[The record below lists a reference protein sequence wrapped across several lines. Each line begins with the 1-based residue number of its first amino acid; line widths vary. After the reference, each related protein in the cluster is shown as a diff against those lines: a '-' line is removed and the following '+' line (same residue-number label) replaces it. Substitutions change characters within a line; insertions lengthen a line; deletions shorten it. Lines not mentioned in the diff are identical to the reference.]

1 MNKTHVIEFFG
12 SREKAILTLCKM
24 GIENKQDA
32 ESILDFLRKNSY
44 LLDETESVEFNCN
57 AYEDNMMS
65 LTLFETSLYINVKA
79 LTIVMAAFLL
89 DITLTSGIAALSTS
103 LLGINS
109 QAFSLIPEDGEKC
122 VLRETLACKPR
133 IGDVNILNA
142 YEGKCQNPNYK
153 CKYRSGDFCNCTHDI
168 IKSIYE
174 NLTEKN
180 IFKRT
185 DDRNHYIYQW

>member
-103 LLGINS
+103 
-109 QAFSLIPEDGEKC
+109 
-122 VLRETLACKPR
+122 
-133 IGDVNILNA
+133 
-142 YEGKCQNPNYK
+142 Y
-153 CKYRSGDFCNCTHDI
+153 
-168 IKSIYE
+168 
-174 NLTEKN
+174 
-180 IFKRT
+180 
-185 DDRNHYIYQW
+185 